1 MFRAAIFDMDG
12 LLIDSEPY
20 WKASEREVFGSVGID
35 ITDEMAAVTAPM
47 TPRRVT
53 EHWYGVRPWSG
64 RSLDEVEGAVI
75 ARVAEHVRARATAL
89 PGVREA
95 LAICAEQGWRVAL
108 ASNSPAVLCE
118 LVLDVLGIAPSF
130 HAVLSADH
138 VERGKP
144 DPAIYLLAAS
154 RLGVAPA
161 ECLVFEDSPTGV
173 RAARAAGMCV
183 VAIPS
188 AGMRFADVEPH
199 LTLRALQEF
208 EAAHAASLFRQ
219 VARERSE
226 RLS

>member
-20 WKASEREVFGSVGID
+20 WKDSEREVFGSVGID
-35 ITDEMAAVTAPM
+35 ITDDMAAITAPM
-47 TPRRVT
+47 TPRQVT
-53 EHWYGVRPWSG
+53 EHWYSVRPWSKPTLAEME
-64 RSLDEVEGAVI
+64 SAVI
-75 ARVAEHVRARATAL
+75 ERVAAHVRARGAAL

-95 LAICAEQGWRVAL
+95 LAICEEQGWRVAL
-108 ASNSPAVLCE
+108 ASNSPAVLCK

-130 HAVLSADH
+130 HAVLSVDD
-138 VERGKP
+138 VGRGKP

-154 RLGVAPA
+154 RLGVEPA

-173 RAARAAGMCV
+173 RAARAAGMRV

-199 LTLRALQEF
+199 LTLRALHEF
-208 EAAHAASLFRQ
+208 EIAHAASLWSRP
-219 VARERSE
+219 VN
-226 RLS
+226 